1 MNKPRQ
7 FILFF
12 GMVILLIVFYE
23 TFVTRNVYEAHAARS
38 IGEMKIT
45 YFEQPQPVSKTN
57 TLPNKS
63 SIEITKSDYSGS
75 TKGTLLIKSRLE
87 TIRNLYGESW
97 DSIITPYPTQYMI
110 DGKDICDVS
119 PPPYLLVFVLSL
131 PNNTEERQA
140 IRETWGSVIH
150 RHNNSLNVSAR
161 MIFMLGK
168 MGDEITQNNALREES
183 DKHKDIVQVDIME
196 SRYNLT
202 RKMMS
207 GLQWI
212 KTYCNSVKYI
222 LKVDDDTFINT
233 ARFSEYLLTN
243 PNINNVTIHGW
254 VYTHGIVRRDGKYK
268 VKVEEYPK
276 SMFPHLT
283 SGTSF
288 ILPFDVISDMLDT
301 AERLPYCPVDDAFMT
316 GVLRTILD
324 LKIQHS
330 EDFTHMDEK
339 RINSCRFYSKI
350 AVTNISP
357 KCMYML
363 WNLTT
368 QAHHMNCKR
377 SDWFNKNICP
387 IFSYAQST
395 YFIPS
400 VKTFLFCFL
409 TFFKILL

>member
-1 MNKPRQ
+1 MKKQRQ
-7 FILFF
+7 FVLSL
-12 GMVILLIVFYE
+12 GMVSVLLIVLYE
-23 TFVTRNVYEAHAARS
+23 TFVTRNVYQGIAERS
-38 IGEMKIT
+38 MDEMNIT
-45 YFEQPQPVSKTN
+45 DFRNPRTIPTAD
-57 TLPNKS
+57 TLWNNS
-63 SIEITKSDYSGS
+63 RIEITKLNYSGS
-75 TKGTLLIKSRLE
+75 TKGNFIIKSKLE
-87 TIRNLYGESW
+87 TIRTLYGKSW

-110 DGKDICDVS
+110 DGKDICNVS

-131 PNNTEERQA
+131 PKNTEERRA
-140 IRETWGSVIH
+140 IRETWGSVIN

-161 MIFMLGK
+161 IMFILGK
-168 MGDEITQNNALREES
+168 MGNEITQNKTLREES
-183 DKHKDIVQVDIME
+183 DKHKDIVQIDFME

-233 ARFSEYLLTN
+233 ARFFEYLLRT

-254 VYTHGIVRRDGKYK
+254 VYTRGIVRREGKYK

-301 AERLPYCPVDDAFMT
+301 AERLPYCPVDDAFIT

-330 EDFTHMDEK
+330 ADFTHMDEK

-363 WNLTT
+363 WNLST
-368 QAHHMNCKR
+368 QARRINCKR
-377 SDWFNKNICP
+377 RNLFNKNTCS
-387 IFSYAQST
+387 IFR
-395 YFIPS
+395 
-400 VKTFLFCFL
+400 
-409 TFFKILL
+409 

>member
-7 FILFF
+7 FVLSF
-12 GMVILLIVFYE
+12 GMVALLLIVFYE
-23 TFVTRNVYEAHAARS
+23 TFVTRNVYQGLAERS
-38 IGEMKIT
+38 IGEMNIT
-45 YFEQPQPVSKTN
+45 YFGKPQTVPT
-57 TLPNKS
+57 TDILPINSRIK
-63 SIEITKSDYSGS
+63 IPKPDYSGS
-75 TKGTLLIKSRLE
+75 TKETLMFKSKLE
-87 TIRNLYGESW
+87 TIRNLYGKSW
-97 DSIITPYPTQYMI
+97 DSIITPYPTQYVI
-110 DGKDICDVS
+110 DGKDICNGS

-131 PNNTEERQA
+131 PRNTEERRA
-140 IRETWGSVIH
+140 IRETWGSVIN

-161 MIFMLGK
+161 MMFMLGK
-168 MGDEITQNNALREES
+168 TGDEITQNKSLREET

-212 KTYCNSVKYI
+212 KTYCNPVKYI
-222 LKVDDDTFINT
+222 LKVDDDTFINA
-233 ARFSEYLLTN
+233 ARFSEYLLKT

-254 VYTHGIVRRDGKYK
+254 VYTRGYVRREGKYK

-288 ILPFDVISDMLDT
+288 ILPFDVIPDMLDI
-301 AERLPYCPVDDAFMT
+301 AKRLPYCPVDDAFMT

-330 EDFTHMDEK
+330 ADFTHMDEK
-339 RINSCRFYSKI
+339 RINPCKFYSKI

-363 WNLTT
+363 WNLST
-368 QAHHMNCKR
+368 QAGRINCKR
-377 SDWFNKNICP
+377 RNLFNKNTCP
-387 IFSYAQST
+387 IFR
-395 YFIPS
+395 
-400 VKTFLFCFL
+400 
-409 TFFKILL
+409 